1 MNPTLKMLGLAE
13 DSRAVIIHAD
23 DVGMCHGANQAFVEL
38 SWAGTITCGSVM
50 APCPWFPEMADLAA
64 GEPELDLGVH
74 LTLTCEW
81 PGYRWRPLT
90 TASPASGLVDSDG
103 YFWRRVALLAEH
115 VEPDA
120 AEIELRAQI
129 DRALSAGIDVT
140 HLDTH
145 MGAAAIPSLLEIYAR
160 LGREYQL
167 PVLLPRRPGEYFG
180 VLKMGDMDT
189 TPHRQMAAELEAQG
203 MPLVDDFRMTPGV
216 PSQDSDATYKRLVE
230 TLPPGL
236 TFVALH
242 PNTSGDIEAI
252 VPPRAHFRT
261 DEYRILKSG
270 AFAAWLAENE
280 IQAVGYRSLRDAMR
294 LRRNM

>member
-1 MNPTLKMLGLAE
+1 MNPALDMLGLAPE
-13 DSRAVIIHAD
+13 SRAAIIHVD
-23 DVGMCHGANQAFVEL
+23 DVGMCHGANQAYLDL
-38 SWAGTITCGSVM
+38 SRVGAVTSGSVM
-50 APCPWFPEMADLAA
+50 VPCPWFPELAA
-64 GEPELDLGVH
+64 AAADESALDLGVH

-90 TASPASGLVDSDG
+90 TAAPSSGLVDGDG
-103 YFWRRVALLAEH
+103 YCWRTVALLAEH
-115 VEPDA
+115 VVPEA

-129 DRALSAGIDVT
+129 DRALAAGIDAT

-145 MGAAAIPSLLEIYAR
+145 MGAAAIPSLLEIYVR
-160 LGREYQL
+160 LGRDYRL
-167 PVLLPRRPGEYFG
+167 PILLPRRPEDYFH
-180 VLKMGDMDT
+180 VLKMDNVDT
-189 TPHRQMAAELEAQG
+189 EPYRKVARDLESQG

-216 PSQDSDATYKRLVE
+216 PSAESDATYKRLVE

-242 PNTSGDIEAI
+242 PNMSGDIEAI

-270 AFAAWLAENE
+270 AFAAWLEEND
-280 IQAVGYRSLRDAMR
+280 IRTVGYRPLRDA
-294 LRRNM
+294 LRERWKM